1 MNQQTPKQF
10 AREAHEAIEL
20 LGDFHPL
27 LEQLGYAEGL
37 VTFEMASVVL
47 LKKKVGNIMSL
58 KDFLSA
64 AVQRILFHGEFPAI
78 REAYFH
84 TKHNRTRELIQADN
98 DLAANIRFKAFQIAS
113 KRIGQYLM
121 KRLRPLRDQRIVQRY
136 LTAVEQNTANGWHTM
151 VYGITLEIYSL
162 PLRQGLINFAHQ
174 SIKGFIYFASRRIQI
189 PESEQSI
196 LLSNFL
202 DQAVYEV
209 DQLLKPDEIAGQ
221 VQ

>member
-1 MNQQTPKQF
+1 M
-10 AREAHEAIEL
+10 
-20 LGDFHPL
+20 
-27 LEQLGYAEGL
+27 
-37 VTFEMASVVL
+37 
-47 LKKKVGNIMSL
+47 
-58 KDFLSA
+58 
-64 AVQRILFHGEFPAI
+64 
-78 REAYFH
+78 
-84 TKHNRTRELIQADN
+84 
-98 DLAANIRFKAFQIAS
+98 
-113 KRIGQYLM
+113 
-121 KRLRPLRDQRIVQRY
+121 
-136 LTAVEQNTANGWHTM
+136 EQNTANGWHTM